1 MEALVGGKRG
11 LGTVTGG
18 GAWMMIGGE
27 GEYDLLLEEDRE
39 DRR

>member
-1 MEALVGGKRG
+1 MGALVGKSG
-11 LGTVTGG
+11 LGTVTCG
-18 GAWMMIGGE
+18 GAWMMIGGA